1 MLVWEPECRKA
12 VERVALLG
20 GSFVFS
26 ECRGGKKLV
35 QMGVVTLWW
44 LKHQFVVAQLR
55 KLYLRG
61 RINAQRMIAHPLLT
75 AIREKAPRGTGSN
88 GDSS

>member
-1 MLVWEPECRKA
+1 
-12 VERVALLG
+12 
-20 GSFVFS
+20 
-26 ECRGGKKLV
+26 
-35 QMGVVTLWW
+35 
-44 LKHQFVVAQLR
+44 LR